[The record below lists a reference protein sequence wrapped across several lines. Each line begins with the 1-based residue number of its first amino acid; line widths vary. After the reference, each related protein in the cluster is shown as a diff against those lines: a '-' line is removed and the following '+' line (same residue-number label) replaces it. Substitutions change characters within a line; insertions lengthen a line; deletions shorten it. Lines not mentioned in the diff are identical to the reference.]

1 MPVSTSA
8 GMVLQPGM
16 ARHGVLSQC
25 CQQRH
30 PEGKSAGRT
39 GPPQVRHLCVQ
50 SPPQPQQ
57 GAALLCCHV
66 SYQTQNNGVYGA
78 KCNFPCALH
87 WKKPGRNVACEMLNI
102 VLIGNIIKPA
112 YTISACRPVER
123 HDFLYFLTM
132 HDQMQRRQ
140 LRVIRERDG
149 VMQWRK
155 KEPRQWVQIEN
166 TWMRDNRI
174 ESIWQMQ

>member
-123 HDFLYFLTM
+123 HDFFYIFWLCM
-132 HDQMQRRQ
+132 
-140 LRVIRERDG
+140 IRCRGDSWEWWGRGTESCSGGKKSRDSG
-149 VMQWRK
+149 FK
-155 KEPRQWVQIEN
+155 
-166 TWMRDNRI
+166 
-174 ESIWQMQ
+174 